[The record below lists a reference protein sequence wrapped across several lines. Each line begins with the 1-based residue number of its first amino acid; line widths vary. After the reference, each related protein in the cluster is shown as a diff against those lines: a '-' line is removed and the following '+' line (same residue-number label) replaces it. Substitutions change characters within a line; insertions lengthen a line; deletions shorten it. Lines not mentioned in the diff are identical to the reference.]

1 MVFGESPVIALLAVV
16 PAVVE
21 NCVQVEPL
29 SVLYCQISAVA
40 DEVAEIVTPPAVIA
54 DVERDT
60 VGAVLS
66 MVSSVIVVLAVI
78 VPMD

>member
-1 MVFGESPVIALLAVV
+1 MLAEV

-21 NCVQVEPL
+21 NCVHVEPL

-40 DEVAEIVTPPAVIA
+40 DEVAEMVTPPAVIA

-66 MVSSVIVVLAVI
+66 MVSSVTLVLAVI

>member
-1 MVFGESPVIALLAVV
+1 MMALLAEV

-21 NCVQVEPL
+21 NCVHVEPL

-40 DEVAEIVTPPAVIA
+40 EEVADIVTPLAVMP
-54 DVERDT
+54 DVESDT
-60 VGAVLS
+60 VGAARS

-78 VPMD
+78 ELMGVPL